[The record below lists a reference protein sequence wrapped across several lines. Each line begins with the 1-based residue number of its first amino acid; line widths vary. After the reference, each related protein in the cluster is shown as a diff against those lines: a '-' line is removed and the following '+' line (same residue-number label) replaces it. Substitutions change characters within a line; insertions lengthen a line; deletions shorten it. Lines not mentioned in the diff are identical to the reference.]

1 MSTARTRFIDIA
13 PWETLRHAYGPAG
26 DVPPLLEQ
34 MAASTGRELHELL
47 SELCSRVLHQGTIY
61 SASAPTVRALIQIV
75 PEVAASDAAMYYG
88 LLAAFADSAR
98 MAIEDGPP
106 PPCHAGGHPDDGAA
120 IRRELD
126 EARGLFE
133 SKLADP
139 DAQMRGFVVQVL
151 TAFRDADAASAMGVR
166 QRYFAEEDLE
176 VRHDLLEGL
185 TRVRPAFSDWL
196 AFLGMALDRESEPE
210 NRFLIRYAEVVACR
224 MDAESTAVD
233 DLVACFVCP
242 SRTGAYPFTSDQR
255 FFEAVHLLGT
265 DRELAAL
272 LKTVTLGEGDKVLRV
287 VAEHLL
293 RLVFED
299 RRTGWG
305 KTASSRVNED
315 GSAAPHKGHKGVR
328 NIEYWGLQGVA
339 PTIPLKLNESQ
350 RVVLGELA
358 AKTGLWQFRTNL
370 WPLFGIP
377 GDAAGLQQYVRE
389 H

>member
-1 MSTARTRFIDIA
+1 MSTARTRFSDIA
-13 PWETLRHAYGPAG
+13 PWETLQHAYGPAG

-34 MAASTGRELHELL
+34 IAASRGRELNGLFG
-47 SELCSRVLHQGTIY
+47 ELCSRVLHQGTIY
-61 SASAPTVRALIQIV
+61 SASAPAVLALIQMILD
-75 PEVAASDAAMYYG
+75 VAASDRIMYYG

-98 MAIEDGPP
+98 MAIEDGPA

-133 SKLADP
+133 SMLADP
-139 DAQMRGFVVQVL
+139 DAQVRAEIVRLL
-151 TAFRDADAASAMGVR
+151 TAFRDADPASAMGVR
-166 QRYFAEEDLE
+166 QRYFAEEDLD
-176 VRHDLLEGL
+176 VRCDMLVGL
-185 TRVRPAFSDWL
+185 TRVRAAFNDWP
-196 AFLGMALDRESEPE
+196 AFLGMALDGESEPE
-210 NRFLIRYAEVVACR
+210 NRFLIRYAQVVEWR

-242 SRTGAYPFTSDQR
+242 NRTGAYPFTRDQR
-255 FFEAVHLLGT
+255 FFEAVRVLGT

-272 LKTVTLGEGDKVLRV
+272 RKAVALGDGEKVLRV

-305 KTASSRVNED
+305 KTASS
-315 GSAAPHKGHKGVR
+315 GHKGVR
-328 NIEYWGLQGVA
+328 NIEYWGLKGAA

-350 RVVLGELA
+350 RVVLGEFA
-358 AKTGLWQFRTNL
+358 EKPGLWQFRTNL
-370 WPLFGIP
+370 WALFGLP
-377 GDAAGLQQYVRE
+377 DDGAGLERFVRE